1 MIMVAVKALGGTNYV
16 RAEDV
21 MAVQTTPTGGAIVV
35 MKGGVNVQSSEP
47 AKDVASRIEEAL
59 KTAAAS
65 PSTN

>member
-1 MIMVAVKALGGTNYV
+1 MVMVAVKALGGTNYV

-47 AKDVASRIEEAL
+47 AKDVSGRIEDAL
-59 KTAAAS
+59 KTAARPA
-65 PSTN
+65 PTN